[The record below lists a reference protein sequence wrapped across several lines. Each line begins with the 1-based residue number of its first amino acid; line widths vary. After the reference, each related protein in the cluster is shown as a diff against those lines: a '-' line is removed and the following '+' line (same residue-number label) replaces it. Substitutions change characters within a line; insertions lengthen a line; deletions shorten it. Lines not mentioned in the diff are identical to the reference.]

1 MQLTTNDFDCDDS
14 NLFCFQCKHKTYFI
28 KVLTDKQW
36 VVMEAFPFVIMYN
49 QPLLFSLVVFLK
61 KWA

>member
-1 MQLTTNDFDCDDS
+1 MMTVPCVVFSVNIKLN
-14 NLFCFQCKHKTYFI
+14 FI

-36 VVMEAFPFVIMYN
+36 VVLEAFPFVIKYN

>member
-1 MQLTTNDFDCDDS
+1 MMVIMMTVTCVVFSVNIKLN
-14 NLFCFQCKHKTYFI
+14 FI

-36 VVMEAFPFVIMYN
+36 VVMEAFPFVIKYN